1 MTRGAPGPLRA
12 LAVWSARIAI
22 VLVGLSCRTAAAAE
36 TPADDD
42 DVIEIVEE
50 DGDGGGAEKKSPK
63 SPDDGDEEIVEVV
76 EADGD
81 GHKKKTAT
89 PKADAA
95 PAPTSTLML
104 RGFAR
109 ATGLGGIETRPH
121 APENAPLEERVP
133 YERAAMM
140 QQVVALPQ
148 PVIAAVE
155 GIASA
160 AGCQLVATCD
170 LAIAGAHA
178 QFCTPG
184 VNIGLFCS
192 TPMVA
197 LSRNL
202 SRKHAME
209 MLLSGDMFDA
219 QQAQRFGLVNRVV
232 EAGGALEAALALAG
246 KIASKSALT
255 VKIGKR
261 AFYEQ
266 AEMKLGEAYD
276 YASRVMVENLLARD
290 ADEGI
295 SAFVQKRP
303 PSWEDR

>member
-1 MTRGAPGPLRA
+1 MTSALRSAPPDVQLLRRDLRPGGVLILTLARPQARNALSIAMLDALSAAFAEIAADRRVRVVVLTAEGPAFSSGHDLKE
-12 LAVWSARIAI
+12 I
-22 VLVGLSCRTAAAAE
+22 TAARAASDKGR
-36 TPADDD
+36 AFF
-42 DVIEIVEE
+42 E
-50 DGDGGGAEKKSPK
+50 D
-63 SPDDGDEEIVEVV
+63 
-76 EADGD
+76 
-81 GHKKKTAT
+81 
-89 PKADAA
+89 
-95 PAPTSTLML
+95 TLS
-104 RGFAR
+104 RC
-109 ATGLGGIETRPH
+109 
-121 APENAPLEERVP
+121 
-133 YERAAMM
+133 AAMM
-140 QQVVALPQ
+140 SQIVALPQ

-170 LAIAGAHA
+170 LAIAGDKA

-219 QQAQRFGLVNRVV
+219 QEAARFGLVNRVV
-232 EAGGALEAALALAG
+232 AAGGALEAALALAE

-266 AEMKLGEAYD
+266 AEMKLADAY
-276 YASRVMVENLLARD
+276 AHTSRVMVENLLARD

-303 PSWEDR
+303 PTWEDR

>member
-1 MTRGAPGPLRA
+1 MNTAARVAQADAPLLRRDLRA
-12 LAVWSARIAI
+12 DGVLTLTLSRPQARNALSIAMLDALSAAFADIAADRSVRVVVLAAEGPAFSSGHDLKEI
-22 VLVGLSCRTAAAAE
+22 TAARAGA
-36 TPADDD
+36 
-42 DVIEIVEE
+42 
-50 DGDGGGAEKKSPK
+50 DGGRAFFE
-63 SPDDGDEEIVEVV
+63 D
-76 EADGD
+76 
-81 GHKKKTAT
+81 
-89 PKADAA
+89 
-95 PAPTSTLML
+95 TL
-104 RGFAR
+104 
-109 ATGLGGIETRPH
+109 TRC
-121 APENAPLEERVP
+121 AK
-133 YERAAMM
+133 MM

-170 LAIAGAHA
+170 LAIAGDKA

-219 QQAQRFGLVNRVV
+219 ADAERFGLVNRVAP
-232 EAGGALEAALALAG
+232 AGGALDAALALAG
-246 KIASKSALT
+246 KIASKSTMT

-266 AEMKLGEAYD
+266 AEMRLGEAYD

-295 SAFVQKRP
+295 SAFVQKRA

>member
-1 MTRGAPGPLRA
+1 MNTAARVAHSDAPLLRRDLRA
-12 LAVWSARIAI
+12 DGVLILTLSRPQARNALSIAMLDALSAAFADIAADRSVRVVVLAAEGPAFSSGHDLKEI
-22 VLVGLSCRTAAAAE
+22 TAAR
-36 TPADDD
+36 
-42 DVIEIVEE
+42 
-50 DGDGGGAEKKSPK
+50 
-63 SPDDGDEEIVEVV
+63 
-76 EADGD
+76 
-81 GHKKKTAT
+81 
-89 PKADAA
+89 ADADKGRA
-95 PAPTSTLML
+95 VFEDTLS
-104 RGFAR
+104 RCAK
-109 ATGLGGIETRPH
+109 
-121 APENAPLEERVP
+121 
-133 YERAAMM
+133 MM
-140 QQVVALPQ
+140 QKVVALPQ

-170 LAIAGAHA
+170 LAIAGDKA

-219 QQAQRFGLVNRVV
+219 QDAERFGLVNRVV
-232 EAGGALEAALALAG
+232 AAGGALEAAQALAG
-246 KIASKSALT
+246 KIASKSTMT

-295 SAFVQKRP
+295 SAFVQKRA

>member
-1 MTRGAPGPLRA
+1 MQ
-12 LAVWSARIAI
+12 
-22 VLVGLSCRTAAAAE
+22 TA
-36 TPADDD
+36 
-42 DVIEIVEE
+42 
-50 DGDGGGAEKKSPK
+50 SR
-63 SPDDGDEEIVEVV
+63 
-76 EADGD
+76 
-81 GHKKKTAT
+81 
-89 PKADAA
+89 
-95 PAPTSTLML
+95 PAPTEAPLLRRDLRADGVLTLTL
-104 RGFAR
+104 A
-109 ATGLGGIETRPH
+109 RPH
-121 APENAPLEERVP
+121 ARNALSIAMLDALGAALAGIAADSSVRAVVLAAEGPAFSSGHDLKEITAARAGADRGRAFFEETLSRCT
-133 YERAAMM
+133 AMM
-140 QQVVALPQ
+140 QQVVGLPQ

-170 LAIAGAHA
+170 LAVAGDKA

-219 QQAQRFGLVNRVV
+219 DDAARFGLVNRVV
-232 EAGGALEAALALAG
+232 PAGGALAAALDLAG
-246 KIASKSALT
+246 RIASKSALT

-266 AEMKLGEAYD
+266 AEMKLGEAYA
-276 YASRVMVENLLARD
+276 YASRIMVENLLARD

-295 SAFVQKRP
+295 SAFVQKRT

>member
-1 MTRGAPGPLRA
+1 MQTAARPASPPADAPLLRRDLRA
-12 LAVWSARIAI
+12 DGVLTLTLSRPQARNALSLAMLDALGEAFTDIAADRAVRAI
-22 VLVGLSCRTAAAAE
+22 VLAAEGPAFSSGHDLKEITAARAGADRGRAFFEE
-36 TPADDD
+36 T
-42 DVIEIVEE
+42 
-50 DGDGGGAEKKSPK
+50 
-63 SPDDGDEEIVEVV
+63 
-76 EADGD
+76 
-81 GHKKKTAT
+81 
-89 PKADAA
+89 
-95 PAPTSTLML
+95 L
-104 RGFAR
+104 AR
-109 ATGLGGIETRPH
+109 CAK
-121 APENAPLEERVP
+121 
-133 YERAAMM
+133 MM
-140 QQVVALPQ
+140 QQIVALPQ

-170 LAIAGAHA
+170 LAIAGDKA

-219 QQAQRFGLVNRVV
+219 GDAERFGLVNRVV
-232 EAGGALEAALALAG
+232 PAGGALEAALALAG
-246 KIASKSALT
+246 KIASKSTLT

-266 AEMKLGEAYD
+266 AEMKLGEAY
-276 YASRVMVENLLARD
+276 AHTSRVMVENLLARD

-295 SAFVQKRP
+295 SAFVQKRQP
-303 PSWEDR
+303 NWEDR

>member
-1 MTRGAPGPLRA
+1 MNTAARVAQADAPLLRRDLRA
-12 LAVWSARIAI
+12 DGVLTLTLSRPQARNALSIAMLDALSAAFADIAADRSVRVVVLAAEGPAFSSGHDLKEI
-22 VLVGLSCRTAAAAE
+22 TAARAGA
-36 TPADDD
+36 
-42 DVIEIVEE
+42 
-50 DGDGGGAEKKSPK
+50 DGGRAFFE
-63 SPDDGDEEIVEVV
+63 D
-76 EADGD
+76 
-81 GHKKKTAT
+81 
-89 PKADAA
+89 
-95 PAPTSTLML
+95 TL
-104 RGFAR
+104 
-109 ATGLGGIETRPH
+109 TRC
-121 APENAPLEERVP
+121 AK
-133 YERAAMM
+133 MM

-170 LAIAGAHA
+170 LAIAGDKA

-219 QQAQRFGLVNRVV
+219 ADAERFGLVNRVAP
-232 EAGGALEAALALAG
+232 AGGALDAALALAG
-246 KIASKSALT
+246 KIASKSTMT

-276 YASRVMVENLLARD
+276 HTSRVMVENLLARD
-290 ADEGI
+290 SAEGI
-295 SAFVQKRP
+295 SAFIEKRTP
-303 PSWEDR
+303 DWQDR

>member
-1 MTRGAPGPLRA
+1 MKTAALPAQIDVPLLRRDLRA
-12 LAVWSARIAI
+12 DG
-22 VLVGLSCRTAAAAE
+22 VLVLTLARPQARNALSIAMLDALSAAFAEIAADRSVRVVVLAAEGPAFSSGHDLKEITAARNGADKGRAVFEE
-36 TPADDD
+36 TL
-42 DVIEIVEE
+42 
-50 DGDGGGAEKKSPK
+50 S
-63 SPDDGDEEIVEVV
+63 
-76 EADGD
+76 
-81 GHKKKTAT
+81 
-89 PKADAA
+89 
-95 PAPTSTLML
+95 
-104 RGFAR
+104 RC
-109 ATGLGGIETRPH
+109 
-121 APENAPLEERVP
+121 
-133 YERAAMM
+133 AAMM

-266 AEMKLGEAYD
+266 AEMKLSDAYD

>member
-1 MTRGAPGPLRA
+1 LSARRKREIVRAMKTAARTIQSEAPLLSRDLRA
-12 LAVWSARIAI
+12 DG
-22 VLVGLSCRTAAAAE
+22 VLVLTLARPQARNALSIAMLEALSTALAEIAADRSVRVVVLAAEGPAFSSGHDLKEITAARNGADKGRAFFEE
-36 TPADDD
+36 TL
-42 DVIEIVEE
+42 
-50 DGDGGGAEKKSPK
+50 G
-63 SPDDGDEEIVEVV
+63 
-76 EADGD
+76 
-81 GHKKKTAT
+81 
-89 PKADAA
+89 
-95 PAPTSTLML
+95 
-104 RGFAR
+104 RCAR
-109 ATGLGGIETRPH
+109 
-121 APENAPLEERVP
+121 
-133 YERAAMM
+133 MM
-140 QQVVALPQ
+140 QQIVALPQ

-160 AGCQLVATCD
+160 AGCQMVATCD
-170 LAIAGAHA
+170 LAIAGDKA

-197 LSRNL
+197 LTRNL

-219 QQAQRFGLVNRVV
+219 QEAVRFGLVNRVV
-232 EAGGALEAALALAG
+232 EAGGALEAALTLAS
-246 KIASKSALT
+246 KIASKSTMT

>member
-1 MTRGAPGPLRA
+1 MSTNARPAPSSSPL
-12 LAVWSARIAI
+12 
-22 VLVGLSCRTAAAAE
+22 
-36 TPADDD
+36 
-42 DVIEIVEE
+42 
-50 DGDGGGAEKKSPK
+50 
-63 SPDDGDEEIVEVV
+63 
-76 EADGD
+76 
-81 GHKKKTAT
+81 
-89 PKADAA
+89 A
-95 PAPTSTLML
+95 PAPLLARELREDGVLTLTLARPQARNALSIAML
-104 RGFAR
+104 DALGAAFAEIAADRGVRAVVLAAEGPAFSSGHDLKEITAAR
-109 ATGLGGIETRPH
+109 VGADSGRAIFEDTLARC
-121 APENAPLEERVP
+121 
-133 YERAAMM
+133 AAMM
-140 QQVVALPQ
+140 QQIVALPQ
-148 PVIAAVE
+148 PVVAAVE

-170 LAIAGAHA
+170 LAIAGDKA

-219 QQAQRFGLVNRVV
+219 QDAERFGLVNRVV
-232 EAGGALEAALALAG
+232 AAGGALEAALALAC
-246 KIASKSALT
+246 KIASKSSLT

-266 AEMKLGEAYD
+266 AEMKLADAYD

-295 SAFVQKRP
+295 SAFVQKRAP
-303 PSWEDR
+303 AWEDR

>member
-1 MTRGAPGPLRA
+1 MNTAARVAQADAPLLRRDLRA
-12 LAVWSARIAI
+12 DGVLTLTLSRPQARNALSIAMLDALSAAFADISADRGVRAVVLAAEGPAFSSGHDLKEI
-22 VLVGLSCRTAAAAE
+22 TAARNG
-36 TPADDD
+36 ADKGRAFF
-42 DVIEIVEE
+42 E
-50 DGDGGGAEKKSPK
+50 D
-63 SPDDGDEEIVEVV
+63 
-76 EADGD
+76 
-81 GHKKKTAT
+81 
-89 PKADAA
+89 
-95 PAPTSTLML
+95 TL
-104 RGFAR
+104 
-109 ATGLGGIETRPH
+109 TRC
-121 APENAPLEERVP
+121 AK
-133 YERAAMM
+133 MM

-170 LAIAGAHA
+170 LAIAGDKA

-219 QQAQRFGLVNRVV
+219 ADAERFGLVNRVAP
-232 EAGGALEAALALAG
+232 AGGALDAALALAG
-246 KIASKSALT
+246 KIASKSTMT

-295 SAFVQKRP
+295 SAFVQKRA

>member
-1 MTRGAPGPLRA
+1 MHTAARSAPSDAPLLRRDLRA
-12 LAVWSARIAI
+12 DGVLTLTLARPQARNALSIAMLEALGGAFAEI
-22 VLVGLSCRTAAAAE
+22 AADREVRAVVLAADGPAFSSGHDLKEITAARAGA
-36 TPADDD
+36 
-42 DVIEIVEE
+42 
-50 DGDGGGAEKKSPK
+50 DGGRAFFE
-63 SPDDGDEEIVEVV
+63 D
-76 EADGD
+76 
-81 GHKKKTAT
+81 
-89 PKADAA
+89 
-95 PAPTSTLML
+95 TL
-104 RGFAR
+104 AR
-109 ATGLGGIETRPH
+109 C
-121 APENAPLEERVP
+121 
-133 YERAAMM
+133 AAMM

-170 LAIAGAHA
+170 LAIAGDRA

-219 QQAQRFGLVNRVV
+219 DEAARFGLVNRVV
-232 EAGGALEAALALAG
+232 EAGGALDAALALAG
-246 KIASKSALT
+246 RIASKSALT

-266 AEMKLGEAYD
+266 AEMKLGQAYD

-295 SAFVQKRP
+295 SAFVQKRTP
-303 PSWEDR
+303 NWEDR

>member
-1 MTRGAPGPLRA
+1 MT
-12 LAVWSARIAI
+12 
-22 VLVGLSCRTAAAAE
+22 TAAAALS
-36 TPADDD
+36 AD
-42 DVIEIVEE
+42 VPQPLLRRELR
-50 DGDGGGAEKKSPK
+50 
-63 SPDDGDEEIVEVV
+63 
-76 EADGD
+76 ADGVLTLTLARPQARNALSIAMLD
-81 GHKKKTAT
+81 ALGAALAEIASDRGVRVVVLAAEGPAFSSGHDLKEITAAR
-89 PKADAA
+89 KQADRGRAVFED
-95 PAPTSTLML
+95 TLS
-104 RGFAR
+104 RC
-109 ATGLGGIETRPH
+109 
-121 APENAPLEERVP
+121 
-133 YERAAMM
+133 AAMM
-140 QQVVALPQ
+140 QQIVALPQ

-170 LAIAGAHA
+170 LAVAGDKA

-202 SRKHAME
+202 TRKHAME

-219 QQAQRFGLVNRVV
+219 QEAARFGLVNRVV
-232 EAGGALEAALALAG
+232 AAGDALAAALELAG
-246 KIASKSALT
+246 RIASKSALT

-266 AEMKLGEAYD
+266 AEMKLGDAYD

-295 SAFVQKRP
+295 SAFVQKRT

>member
-1 MTRGAPGPLRA
+1 MT
-12 LAVWSARIAI
+12 
-22 VLVGLSCRTAAAAE
+22 TAAAQSAPVPE
-36 TPADDD
+36 PLLRRALR
-42 DVIEIVEE
+42 
-50 DGDGGGAEKKSPK
+50 
-63 SPDDGDEEIVEVV
+63 
-76 EADGD
+76 ADGVLTLTLSRPQARNALSIAMLD
-81 GHKKKTAT
+81 ALSAALAEIAADRGVRVVVLAAEGPAFSSGHDLKEITAARE
-89 PKADAA
+89 KADRGRAFFED
-95 PAPTSTLML
+95 TLS
-104 RGFAR
+104 RC
-109 ATGLGGIETRPH
+109 
-121 APENAPLEERVP
+121 
-133 YERAAMM
+133 AAMM
-140 QQVVALPQ
+140 QQIVALPQ

-170 LAIAGAHA
+170 LAVAGDKA

-202 SRKHAME
+202 SAKHAME

-219 QQAQRFGLVNRVV
+219 QDAARFGLVNRVV
-232 EAGGALEAALALAG
+232 AGGGALAAALDLAG
-246 KIASKSALT
+246 RIASKSALT

-276 YASRVMVENLLARD
+276 HASRVMVENLLARD
-290 ADEGI
+290 AEEGI
-295 SAFVQKRP
+295 SAFVQKRT